1 MIIYFLFGFM
11 GMSTS
16 LNPSGKPDAGT
27 SLYIGVRRPLLPH
40 GGRRV
45 AKAVTA
51 TLSKSQVR
59 AVIGGASRSI
69 ALGVPLNRFV
79 TVHWGALSVSERNS
93 FKATQELL
101 RRARDWLRD
110 HGASV
115 AWVWV
120 RETSP
125 QEPEKGAHV
134 HWLLHVPERLREAFL
149 RRLRGWVLVS
159 ARQGVRYRAG
169 AVHSRPVGDLG
180 SEKRSPEAHRANL
193 RAVVAYMVKGM
204 AAHDSKIAA
213 EGLSGIWAGVGV
225 EPPKAKSGGL
235 VSGRRA
241 GASRGLGG
249 SL

>member
-1 MIIYFLFGFM
+1 
-11 GMSTS
+11 MSTNV
-16 LNPSGKPDAGT
+16 NPSGARDAGS
-27 SLYIGVRRPLLPH
+27 SLYIGARRSLLPH
-40 GGRRV
+40 GGKRV

-79 TVHWGALSVSERNS
+79 TVHWGALSVSERQS

-110 HGASV
+110 HGAVV

-125 QEPEKGAHV
+125 LEPEKGAHV
-134 HWLLHVPERLREAFL
+134 HWLLHVPERLRGAFL
-149 RRLRGWVLVS
+149 RRLRGWVMAS
-159 ARQGVRYRAG
+159 KGNAMIYQARAIQ
-169 AVHSRPVGDLG
+169 SRSVGDVG
-180 SEKRSPEAHRANL
+180 SEKRSPKTHRANL

-204 AAHDSKIAA
+204 AVGDSKIAA
-213 EGLSGIWAGVGV
+213 EGLSGIWSAMGA
-225 EPPKAKSGGL
+225 EALKCESGGL
-235 VSGRRA
+235 VAGKRA
-241 GASRGLGG
+241 GVSRRLRIDWRWDNP
-249 SL
+249 